1 MKKTEIPVFK
11 NQLIELELTGLTH
24 DGAGVGKYQGYTLF
38 VNGGLPEEKVRVKV
52 AKLNKNYGFADLI
65 EIIEP
70 SPERN
75 KPLCSVYE
83 SCGGCQLQHLTY
95 EGQLEHKRN
104 LVAENLK
111 RIGKIEN
118 VAIHPTLGMNHP
130 WRYRNKAQIPFAESE
145 GGLISGFYAKGTHNV
160 IDMKE
165 CLIQQEA
172 HDEMALTVRKLAKE
186 LHIPAYDEKLH
197 NGVLRH
203 VVTRT
208 GTNTGELMLIL
219 VTKEEDFLN
228 RKELVDRLV
237 ARIPNLTSLIQNV
250 NSERTNVILG
260 QKSITLWGSNVIYD
274 TIGDIKFSISP
285 RSFFQVNSEQTKV
298 LYDKAL
304 EYANLSGKETVI
316 DAYCG
321 TGTISL
327 FLAQKAKHVYGVEIV
342 ADAIKDAKKNA
353 ELNGINNVA
362 FQTGAAEK
370 VIPEWKKQGVN
381 VDVVVVDPPRKG
393 LEKEL
398 IDTII
403 ELKPK
408 RVVYVSCDPGTLAR
422 DLRLFEDGGYKVI
435 EVQPVDMFPQ
445 TMHVETVCLLERKYP
460 VK

>member
-1 MKKTEIPVFK
+1 MKQTEIPVSK

-38 VNGGLPEEKVRVKV
+38 INGALPEEKVSVKV
-52 AKLNKNYGFADLI
+52 VKLNKNYGFADLI
-65 EIIEP
+65 EVIEP
-70 SPERN
+70 SSKRS
-75 KPLCSVYE
+75 KPLCTVYE
-83 SCGGCQLQHLTY
+83 SCGGCQLQHMTY
-95 EGQLEHKRN
+95 EGQLGHKRN
-104 LVAENLK
+104 LVTENLK

-118 VAIHPTLGMNHP
+118 VTIHPTLGMNHP

-172 HDEMALTVRKLAKE
+172 HDEMALMVRELAKE

-197 NGVLRH
+197 HGVLRH

-219 VTKEEDFLN
+219 VMKDEDFSN
-228 RKELVDRLV
+228 KGELVKRLID
-237 ARIPNLTSLIQNV
+237 RIPNLTSLIQNV

-260 QKSITLWGSNVIYD
+260 QKSITLWGSDVIYD

-285 RSFFQVNSEQTKV
+285 RSFFQVNPEQTKV
-298 LYDKAL
+298 LYDKTL
-304 EYANLSGKETVI
+304 EYADLSGKEIVI

-327 FLAQKAKHVYGVEIV
+327 FLAQKAKSVYGVEIV

-353 ELNGINNVA
+353 ELNGINNVV

-370 VIPEWKKQGVN
+370 VIPEWKREGITA
-381 VDVVVVDPPRKG
+381 DVVVVDPPRKG
-393 LEKEL
+393 LEQEL

-403 ELKPK
+403 ELAPE

-445 TMHVETVCLLERKYP
+445 TVHVETVVLMSRGEK
-460 VK
+460 

>member
-1 MKKTEIPVFK
+1 MKQTEIPVSK

-52 AKLNKNYGFADLI
+52 AKLNKNYGFADII

-70 SPERN
+70 SSKRN
-75 KPLCSVYE
+75 KPRCPVYE

-118 VAIHPTLGMNHP
+118 VTIHPTLGMNHP

-160 IDMKE
+160 IDMKQ

-172 HDEMALTVRKLAKE
+172 HDEMALMVRELAKE

-197 NGVLRH
+197 QGVLRH

-219 VTKEEDFLN
+219 VTKDEDFSHK
-228 RKELVDRLV
+228 KELVDNLI

-260 QKSITLWGSNVIYD
+260 QKSITLWGSDVIYD

-285 RSFFQVNSEQTKV
+285 RSFFQVNPDQTKV

-304 EYANLSGKETVI
+304 EYADLSGKETVI

-342 ADAIKDAKKNA
+342 ADAIKDAKKNV

-370 VIPEWKKQGVN
+370 VILEWEKQGVN
-381 VDVVVVDPPRKG
+381 ADVVVVDPPRKG

-403 ELKPK
+403 ELKPD

-422 DLRLFEDGGYKVI
+422 DLRLFEGGGYKVI

-445 TMHVETVCLLERKYP
+445 TVHVECVVELCRIEK
-460 VK
+460 K

>member
-1 MKKTEIPVFK
+1 MKQTEIPVSK

-38 VNGGLPEEKVRVKV
+38 INGALPEEKVSVKV
-52 AKLNKNYGFADLI
+52 VKLNKNYGFADLI
-65 EIIEP
+65 EVIEP
-70 SPERN
+70 SSKRS
-75 KPLCSVYE
+75 KPLCTVYE
-83 SCGGCQLQHLTY
+83 SCGGCQLQHMTY
-95 EGQLEHKRN
+95 EGQLGHKRN
-104 LVAENLK
+104 LVTENLK

-118 VAIHPTLGMNHP
+118 VTIHPTLGMNHP

-172 HDEMALTVRKLAKE
+172 HDEMALMVRELAKE

-197 NGVLRH
+197 HGVLRH

-219 VTKEEDFLN
+219 VMKDEDFSN
-228 RKELVDRLV
+228 KGELVKRLID
-237 ARIPNLTSLIQNV
+237 RIPNLTSLIQNV

-260 QKSITLWGSNVIYD
+260 QKSITLWGSDVIYD

-285 RSFFQVNSEQTKV
+285 RSFFQVNPEQTKV
-298 LYDKAL
+298 LYDKTL
-304 EYANLSGKETVI
+304 EYADLSGKEIVI

-327 FLAQKAKHVYGVEIV
+327 FLAQKAKQVYGVEIV

-353 ELNGINNVA
+353 ELNGINNVV

-370 VIPEWKKQGVN
+370 VIPEWKREGITA
-381 VDVVVVDPPRKG
+381 DVVVVDPPRKG

-403 ELKPK
+403 ELKPD

-422 DLRLFEDGGYKVI
+422 DLRLFEGGGYKVI

-445 TMHVETVCLLERKYP
+445 TVHVECVVELCRIEK
-460 VK
+460 K